1 MGIYKNNLIIF
12 LFSILVLIMFL
23 YIGPLAYVQV
33 ENSIIRLIFNV
44 VFALNIFLVIPITIG
59 NVIHLI
65 IKAFRLKKALIIPI
79 ILIVLS
85 IAFMMVWLYVIAQ
98 VGMSV

>member
-1 MGIYKNNLIIF
+1 
-12 LFSILVLIMFL
+12 MFL